1 MTEYSEVF
9 EPYIKWANQ
18 FSFIR
23 FDVAM
28 FEIDRSAKILDIG
41 CGFGDRVKM
50 LRGEGYENVT
60 GIDPSEYSVEKANDP
75 SITCGD
81 IFHTGYPDGSVDV
94 ALVENVFHHVDDY
107 QCALD
112 EIARVL
118 KPGAYLCFFE
128 PRNSVFRSLIDIL
141 TFKTIIPDI
150 LKGPWEMR
158 REVMG
163 QEIATGLYPKWLRN
177 HKQFFCILNENFEI
191 IWQRKN
197 LFFLYAK
204 CQKRK

>member
-1 MTEYSEVF
+1 MTEYSEAF

-28 FEIDRSAKILDIG
+28 FGIERSAKILDIG

-50 LRGEGYENVT
+50 LRDEGYENVA
-60 GIDPSEYSVEKANDP
+60 GIEPSEYSVEKAND
-75 SITCGD
+75 TGVTHGN
-81 IFHTGYPDGSVDV
+81 IFDTGYPDESIDV

-107 QCALD
+107 QRALD
-112 EIARVL
+112 EIARIL

-128 PRNSVFRSLIDIL
+128 PRKSIPRNLIDVL
-141 TFKTIIPDI
+141 TFQTIIPDI
-150 LKGPWEMR
+150 FKGPWEMR

-163 QEIATGLYPKWLRN
+163 QEIETGLYPKWLRS
-177 HKQFFCILNENFEI
+177 HKQFFEILDQHFEI
-191 IWQRKN
+191 VWQRN
-197 LFFLYAK
+197 NPFFLSAK
-204 CQKRK
+204 CQKRH